1 MMLCLCL
8 KQSAQSDRVVICN
21 SKPFMKKLKTFL
33 AQPLC
38 AKLSRVWLPAHS
50 EQTAP
55 GRQTAKQLREK
66 TKNLQSRLS
75 FGFVS
80 DGRMIKVIMKY
91 M

>member
-21 SKPFMKKLKTFL
+21 SKTLYEKIKNSPRATSVCQVEQGL
-33 AQPLC
+33 A
-38 AKLSRVWLPAHS
+38 AGHS
-50 EQTAP
+50 EQTAL

>member
-1 MMLCLCL
+1 VC
-8 KQSAQSDRVVICN
+8 QVEQG
-21 SKPFMKKLKTFL
+21 L
-33 AQPLC
+33 A
-38 AKLSRVWLPAHS
+38 AAHS